1 MCCFNLSNVNETV
14 IYQVVGDLWA
24 QIAPSLVAR
33 LPDTV
38 PGGHMERNINASHFT
53 EFQINLNRRISG
65 LSLFARTKLL
75 IDEKG
80 RKDG

>member
-1 MCCFNLSNVNETV
+1 MA
-14 IYQVVGDLWA
+14 GDLWA

-53 EFQINLNRRISG
+53 EFQINLNWRISG
-65 LSLFARTKLL
+65 FLLSFFACSKLL

-80 RKDG
+80 RSVQKMVNIKRDL